1 MKTLQSLKIVS
12 ILYLLIPSI
21 LFLFTWIHLWMG
33 IPCVLFVAFYTWKT
47 VFQYPF
53 KQETEY
59 LTLQNILLS
68 VALSIAINFILGIG
82 EFRPQTYDFQAN
94 NFKYYDLITNDL
106 PVYYAKQQ
114 TYLCYYTGYYLP
126 SALLAKV
133 FGLASCKYISFVW
146 SVLGL
151 ALVFTWIT
159 TFTVKR
165 TFYLL
170 LVVVLFSN
178 AWIVVKL
185 LMNFEF
191 FQEYL
196 QPYYFQLNQFKLI
209 TQSFVKNYAW
219 ATQHTLPACL
229 GACIIIEDFRKKRD
243 ESDLKYLL
251 LMLLSTMFWSPL
263 TTIGLFPFVAICFV
277 KNLKN
282 LFSAS
287 KMQDLGMMILVVS
300 AFFPLMLYFI
310 STEGVHANNTEFIW
324 QTGIAWW
331 LFFYLLYAFS
341 NFIGWGFVLKYY
353 KNDARLLWKIAV
365 IFPCLIAIYRIGIYN
380 DFNIRVSFPSF
391 FILSILVGISVVERL
406 TWKTVGGTII
416 LFIFFLNSIS
426 NLNQIAKGIL
436 PAKILTTI
444 EKPFIFKATNMLE
457 FQRVAYGD
465 ESAVLEYSL
474 KKDSVFERYFLKK

>member
-1 MKTLQSLKIVS
+1 MKSLRTLKIVS

-21 LFLFTWIHLWMG
+21 LFLLTWVHLWIS
-33 IPCVLFVAFYTWKT
+33 IPCVLFISFYTWKT
-47 VFQYPF
+47 VFQQGIQAPIN
-53 KQETEY
+53 T
-59 LTLQNILLS
+59 LTLQNI
-68 VALSIAINFILGIG
+68 VLSIFLSIVLNFVLGIG

-133 FGLASCKYISFVW
+133 FGLATCRYISFIW

-151 ALVFTWIT
+151 SLVFTWIT
-159 TFTVKR
+159 TFTPKNA
-165 TFYLL
+165 FSIL
-170 LVVVLFSN
+170 LVVVVFSN
-178 AWIVVKL
+178 TWIAVKL
-185 LMNFEF
+185 LMNVEF

-229 GACIIIEDFRKKRD
+229 GACMIIEEFRKKQS

-263 TTIGLFPFVAICFV
+263 TTIGLFPFVAISFLINF
-277 KNLKN
+277 KNV
-282 LFSAS
+282 FSAT
-287 KMQDLGMMILVVS
+287 KRKDLGLMFLLTIS
-300 AFFPLMLYFI
+300 FIPLILYFI

-324 QTGIAWW
+324 QTGVSWW

-341 NFIGWGFVLKYY
+341 NFIGWGILLRLYENTPK
-353 KNDARLLWKIAV
+353 LLWIIAV
-365 IFPCLIAIYRIGIYN
+365 FFPCLIAIYRIGIYN

-391 FILSILVGISVVERL
+391 FMLSILVGISVIERL
-406 TWKTVGGTII
+406 NWKSVSGGII
-416 LFIFFLNSIS
+416 LFVLFFNSLS
-426 NLNQIAKGIL
+426 NINQLEKGIF